1 MTTTSCDRTVRL
13 AIALRQAMPLE
24 ESLGARTRAQLREGQ
39 NVLRPI
45 DVEADAVLAD
55 DHRLYPAGLRGPQVR
70 MEAVVPEGERHRGRR
85 TDQNRV
91 RAEIVMGGRN
101 GE

>member
-13 AIALRQAMPLE
+13 VIAQRQDMSLQVR
-24 ESLGARTRAQLREGQ
+24 LGARARAQLREGQ

-55 DHRLYPAGLRGPQVR
+55 DHRFYPAGLRGPQVR

-85 TDQNRV
+85 TDQDRV
-91 RAEIVMGGRN
+91 RSEIVMGGRN